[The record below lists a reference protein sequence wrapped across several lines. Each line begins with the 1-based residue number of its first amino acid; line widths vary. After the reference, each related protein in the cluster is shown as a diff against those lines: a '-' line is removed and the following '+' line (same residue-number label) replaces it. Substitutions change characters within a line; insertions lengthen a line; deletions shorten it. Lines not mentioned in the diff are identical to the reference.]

1 MRDAPLAAAPRRT
14 GDEIRIPG
22 DYQHRARTSGFV
34 VQRYWHYEKE
44 RMIRR
49 FAQPVPGER
58 VLDVGCGSGVITNL
72 LAELGATA
80 TGVDGSADAI
90 AYARE
95 TFQRPNLQFVHGLVD
110 ELDFPDASFD
120 RVYCFELIEHLYAG
134 QGRDLL
140 RKCRDLTR
148 PGGMLA
154 LTTPNYRGVWPAI
167 EWLMD
172 TLRLA
177 PTLAEAQHVAKYT
190 RSSLAVLLSDVGWRI
205 QHLTTFS
212 TVAPFMSVLGWR
224 VADAVAEVEES
235 ITLPFGSILF
245 AVARAE

>member
-1 MRDAPLAAAPRRT
+1 MNVPPAAAPRRT
-14 GDEIRIPG
+14 GDQIRIPG

-34 VQRYWHYEKE
+34 VQRFWHYQKE
-44 RMIRR
+44 RMVRR
-49 FAQPVPGER
+49 FCQPAAGER
-58 VLDVGCGSGVITNL
+58 ALDVGCGSGVITDL

-80 TGVDGSADAI
+80 IGVDGSAEAI
-90 AYARE
+90 AYASH
-95 TFQRPNLQFVHGLVD
+95 TFQRPNLQFVQGLVD

-140 RKCRDLTR
+140 RKCRDLTQR
-148 PGGMLA
+148 GGTLA

-172 TLRLA
+172 TLQLA
-177 PTLAEAQHVAKYT
+177 PTLAEAQHVTKYT
-190 RSSLAVLLSDVGWRI
+190 RSSLETLLTGAGWRV

-212 TVAPFMSVLGWR
+212 TIAPFISVLGWR
-224 VADAVAEVEES
+224 VGDAVAALEES
-235 ITLPFGSILF
+235 VTLPFGSILF
-245 AVARAE
+245 VVARAD